1 MPVWQPRRLNTNTKS
16 KKRNSLNPLE
26 LAHTVV
32 DALEEKKGENIL
44 LLDLQK
50 VAMFTEYFIICT
62 GTSDRMLD
70 ALADGVEEQVRLKH
84 QFKGRKEGQPT
95 SGWVIVDFGSVLV
108 HLFAQEVRDY
118 YKLEELWKEGKVL
131 LRLQ

>member
-1 MPVWQPRRLNTNTKS
+1 M
-16 KKRNSLNPLE
+16 NPLD

-32 DALEEKKGENIL
+32 DALEAKKGEDIL

-50 VAMFTEYFIICT
+50 VAMFTDYFIICT

-70 ALADGVEEQVRLKH
+70 ALADGVEEQVREKL
-84 QFKGRKEGQPT
+84 QIKGRKEGQAS

-108 HLFAQEVRDY
+108 HLFAQEVRSY
-118 YKLEELWKEGKVL
+118 YKLEELWREGKVL